1 MYLQLAGEED
11 KKMTENWKGDADGIL
26 IFVSRHSTC
35 RASTRIYLEAEDWF
49 ILCCRRGI
57 RRSICPGPQAKFPG
71 HFSVLPRKHLSS
83 PRRFEWLPG
92 HYSPHTSQSVHP
104 ILPTSIRRMG
114 QLALVSQPAHQSH
127 MRTFGDIIATMGA
140 SVLHECYPDTIQPT
154 QTSTDSGVLCRGRR
168 ETSPSVGSRSV
179 ACAVTPLPF
188 PVLRGPRCV
197 PFQYQSYGFQGG
209 HIVDRILHGDVHVH
223 YIDADISA

>member
-1 MYLQLAGEED
+1 
-11 KKMTENWKGDADGIL
+11 
-26 IFVSRHSTC
+26 
-35 RASTRIYLEAEDWF
+35 
-49 ILCCRRGI
+49 
-57 RRSICPGPQAKFPG
+57 
-71 HFSVLPRKHLSS
+71 
-83 PRRFEWLPG
+83 
-92 HYSPHTSQSVHP
+92 
-104 ILPTSIRRMG
+104 
-114 QLALVSQPAHQSH
+114 

-168 ETSPSVGSRSV
+168 ETSPSVGSRSG

-209 HIVDRILHGDVHVH
+209 YIVDRILHGDVHVH
-223 YIDADISA
+223 YIDADVFARQSILRSAFFVPMVSLHWNLVYTVPNSLLDRKSILLQ